1 MLKPVL
7 NMASAL
13 QVAVQYLAI
22 SSLLANP
29 ASAFFP
35 TIFRQRVA
43 GNGGMSHEQMT
54 NDMYDNRVKEYFP
67 EIKIVSAGM
76 TRARKTITTANI
88 DVDSNEAESSAAHFD
103 AENLVGGQLR
113 LQRLF
118 QEVVDQLEEDNAEA
132 AQQALGGALHTIQVR
147 SKVRRELDFH

>member
-1 MLKPVL
+1 MLSPSL

-22 SSLLANP
+22 FSLFANP
-29 ASAFFP
+29 ASSFFP

-43 GNGGMSHEQMT
+43 GNGGMFHEQMT
-54 NDMYDNRVKEYFP
+54 NVMYDDRVKEYFP
-67 EIKIVSAGM
+67 EIKVVNAGM

-88 DVDSNEAESSAAHFD
+88 DVDSNETESSAAHFD
-103 AENLVGGQLR
+103 AKSLVGGQLR

-118 QEVVDQLEEDNAEA
+118 QEVVDRLEEDNAEA
-132 AQQALGGALHTIQVR
+132 VQQVLGGALHTIQER
-147 SKVRRELDFH
+147 SKVSRELRVH